1 MADYH
6 GAASEGTRAQ
16 NLMKKREKQK
26 EELEKLKQKIAD
38 VSLSG
43 YGTRSPYVQTV
54 NRMCAR
60 TFVYTRM
67 LEAEGNSK

>member
-43 YGTRSPYVQTV
+43 YGTRSAYVQAV

-60 TFVYTRM
+60 TFT
-67 LEAEGNSK
+67 LH

>member
-1 MADYH
+1 MAIGDGIPPEIPPLVTSRRGLSVMADYH

-38 VSLSG
+38 VSLNE
-43 YGTRSPYVQTV
+43 YGRHSAYV
-54 NRMCAR
+54 
-60 TFVYTRM
+60 
-67 LEAEGNSK
+67 

>member
-26 EELEKLKQKIAD
+26 EEIEKLKQKIAD
-38 VSLSG
+38 VSLSE
-43 YGTRSPYVQTV
+43 YGTHIG
-54 NRMCAR
+54 R
-60 TFVYTRM
+60 TYEQCDSCMRVHY
-67 LEAEGNSK
+67 